1 MRWFRENFPE
11 ELQKFDEELT
21 RAAGLPYGDT
31 MTPPGYKPPLRLP
44 PRGEQS
50 ARSELSAVPTRSSS
64 PTACFASPW
73 RVLEGRCPGIHRQ
86 PEQRS
91 HPSTEGRPTTSSG
104 SIPTPR
110 KWSSRPFREGYRHD
124 QTPEPPE
131 VAMPVMNEQVRKARA
146 ERLLQLREEGM
157 SPAAAWRVVDS
168 DSKATDSSAAERTR
182 SEIRRYRERYCVVDA
197 PGESDGLEGG
207 EAGGPNGSALNGAA
221 AEVAEDVAAKPAK
234 RCAGVAGRPCG
245 KEISGRSP
253 RCDDCRKE
261 HGRLRKQRNN
271 RNDHRRHGEE
281 RKELGIKKRQEEE
294 ERHREEE
301 RRRLQDE
308 EAKRQ
313 AAALGSRTRGRVET
327 H

>member
-1 MRWFRENFPE
+1 
-11 ELQKFDEELT
+11 
-21 RAAGLPYGDT
+21 
-31 MTPPGYKPPLRLP
+31 
-44 PRGEQS
+44 
-50 ARSELSAVPTRSSS
+50 
-64 PTACFASPW
+64 
-73 RVLEGRCPGIHRQ
+73 
-86 PEQRS
+86 
-91 HPSTEGRPTTSSG
+91 
-104 SIPTPR
+104 
-110 KWSSRPFREGYRHD
+110 
-124 QTPEPPE
+124 
-131 VAMPVMNEQVRKARA
+131 MPVMNEQVRKARA
-146 ERLLQLREEGM
+146 ESLLQLREEGM

-207 EAGGPNGSALNGAA
+207 EAGGPNGAALNGAA

-234 RCAGVAGRPCG
+234 RCAGVAGGPCG

-281 RKELGIKKRQEEE
+281 RKELGIKKLQEEE

-313 AAALGSRTRGRVET
+313 AAALEAER
-327 H
+327 

>member
-1 MRWFRENFPE
+1 M
-11 ELQKFDEELT
+11 T
-21 RAAGLPYGDT
+21 R
-31 MTPPGYKPPLRLP
+31 
-44 PRGEQS
+44 PR
-50 ARSELSAVPTRSSS
+50 
-64 PTACFASPW
+64 
-73 RVLEGRCPGIHRQ
+73 
-86 PEQRS
+86 
-91 HPSTEGRPTTSSG
+91 
-104 SIPTPR
+104 
-110 KWSSRPFREGYRHD
+110 
-124 QTPEPPE
+124 TPEPPE

-313 AAALGSRTRGRVET
+313 AAALEAERGAELKRIEAEMEAERAARKAEEGRGRPRKIA
-327 H
+327 

>member
-1 MRWFRENFPE
+1 
-11 ELQKFDEELT
+11 
-21 RAAGLPYGDT
+21 
-31 MTPPGYKPPLRLP
+31 
-44 PRGEQS
+44 
-50 ARSELSAVPTRSSS
+50 
-64 PTACFASPW
+64 
-73 RVLEGRCPGIHRQ
+73 
-86 PEQRS
+86 
-91 HPSTEGRPTTSSG
+91 
-104 SIPTPR
+104 
-110 KWSSRPFREGYRHD
+110 
-124 QTPEPPE
+124 
-131 VAMPVMNEQVRKARA
+131 MPVMSEQVRKARA

-261 HGRLRKQRNN
+261 HGRLRKQRKQSE
-271 RNDHRRHGEE
+271 RPSPSRGGEE
-281 RKELGIKKRQEEE
+281 RA
-294 ERHREEE
+294 RHQKAPG
-301 RRRLQDE
+301 RRRTPSGGRAE
-308 EAKRQ
+308 TTSGRGGETPGRR
-313 AAALGSRTRGRVET
+313 LGSRTRGRVET